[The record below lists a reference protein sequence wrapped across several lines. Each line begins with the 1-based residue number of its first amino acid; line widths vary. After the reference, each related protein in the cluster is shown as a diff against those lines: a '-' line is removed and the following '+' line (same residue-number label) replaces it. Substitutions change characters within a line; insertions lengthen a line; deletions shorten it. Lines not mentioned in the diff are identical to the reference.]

1 MSTWRVAALL
11 CCAFTVGCATPPPPE
26 RPVERIILL
35 PGPTGET
42 GRLLVTAPAG
52 STELASAYGTAAV
65 TDAGRVASRDGDGNA
80 IRQEFA
86 ATLAGLPPR
95 PVSHTLYFLPDSD
108 VLTEAS
114 EAAAQAV
121 LQDLARRPVADI
133 VVIGH
138 TDTLGEEAYND
149 TLSLQRA
156 RAVRDL
162 LVARGGD
169 PARIEAA
176 GRGEREPRVPTPD
189 ETPEPRNRRA
199 ELSLR

>member
-1 MSTWRVAALL
+1 MSAWRVAVLL
-11 CCAFTVGCATPPPPE
+11 SCACAVGCATPPPPE
-26 RPVERIILL
+26 RPTERVILL
-35 PGPTGET
+35 PGPDGET
-42 GRLLVTAPAG
+42 GRLMVNAPAG
-52 STELASAYGTAAV
+52 STELARAYGTAAV
-65 TDAGRVASRDGDGNA
+65 TDAGRVTHAAGDA
-80 IRQEFA
+80 DSIRREFA

-121 LQDLARRPVADI
+121 LQDLASRPVADI

-138 TDTLGEEAYND
+138 TDTMGDGAYND
-149 TLSLQRA
+149 ALSLQRA
-156 RAVRDL
+156 RTVRDL

-176 GRGEREPRVPTPD
+176 GRGERELRVPTPD

-199 ELSLR
+199 ELSVR